1 MMLHF
6 TRARGAIAPFALGI
20 ATAALLAASSTAT
33 LTYAQTTSHPKPAAA
48 KAATS
53 MRPGSVDERI
63 AELRRDL
70 KITSAQEQNWQAV
83 AQAMKSNAQ
92 DMESLI
98 EQTRTQS
105 PRERR
110 NALEDLQVYQKFA
123 QAHVDGLQKLT
134 TAFATLY
141 NGMTPEQ
148 KANADKVFR
157 TFEHHRSNDLRV
169 SGILGKGVR

>member
-1 MMLHF
+1 MSHF
-6 TRARGAIAPFALGI
+6 TRTRGAMAPIALGI
-20 ATAALLAASSTAT
+20 ASAALLAASSMAT

-48 KAATS
+48 RAATS

-63 AELRRDL
+63 AELHREL
-70 KITSAQEQNWQAV
+70 KITPAQDQAWQSV
-83 AQAMKSNAQ
+83 AEAMKSNAQ
-92 DMESLI
+92 DMQNLI
-98 EQTRTQS
+98 DETRTQS

-110 NALEDLQVYQKFA
+110 NALEDLQIYQKFA

-134 TAFATLY
+134 AAFAVLY

-157 TFEHHRSNDLRV
+157 NFERRRPSGRS
-169 SGILGKGVR
+169 

>member
-1 MMLHF
+1 MSHF
-6 TRARGAIAPFALGI
+6 TRARGAFAPFALGI

-33 LTYAQTTSHPKPAAA
+33 LTYAQATTHPKPAAV

-53 MRPGSVDERI
+53 MQPGSVDERI
-63 AELRRDL
+63 AQLRRDL
-70 KITSAQEQNWQAV
+70 KITSAQEQDWQSV

-98 EQTRTQS
+98 EQTRTQA

-123 QAHVDGLQKLT
+123 QAHADGLQKLS

-141 NGMTPEQ
+141 NGMNPEQ

-157 TFEHHRSNDLRV
+157 SFERRRPNGRS
-169 SGILGKGVR
+169 